1 MLRGLKLAEFLERFG
16 LLLSS
21 GIPISEA
28 LSDISTETPAYEDE
42 LEICAQATRKGI
54 SASQTLFDNNII
66 DKQAQM
72 IIDAGEQSGYLSE
85 VLIDYSNS
93 EVVKATQK
101 AEAIKQLWPPFV
113 YMFSAIGVIYGL
125 LVGVVPALSTLGGS
139 GSSTTFIF
147 QLSESVVTFHENYFY
162 LMVVLLVGS
171 IVGLA
176 FYVQSPEGENK
187 VKDILIKTPFI
198 GDGLRLLEYSQWSSL
213 TCVCVKAGIGVKE
226 AFNMTTPMIAPSLQ
240 YGFTKT
246 LEDALNVSWEHALNR
261 RLWDEEDERRL
272 WPLMLVSGLRDGG
285 LTGNMDNALKRIADN
300 VGRLGEKKVA
310 KSLSIV
316 TWLAMSV
323 SFALVGTAAF
333 TLIYA
338 QIGGLE
344 ALKNG

>member
-1 MLRGLKLAEFLERFG
+1 
-16 LLLSS
+16 
-21 GIPISEA
+21 
-28 LSDISTETPAYEDE
+28 
-42 LEICAQATRKGI
+42 
-54 SASQTLFDNNII
+54 
-66 DKQAQM
+66 
-72 IIDAGEQSGYLSE
+72 
-85 VLIDYSNS
+85 
-93 EVVKATQK
+93 
-101 AEAIKQLWPPFV
+101 
-113 YMFSAIGVIYGL
+113 
-125 LVGVVPALSTLGGS
+125 
-139 GSSTTFIF
+139 
-147 QLSESVVTFHENYFY
+147 
-162 LMVVLLVGS
+162 
-171 IVGLA
+171 
-176 FYVQSPEGENK
+176 
-187 VKDILIKTPFI
+187 
-198 GDGLRLLEYSQWSSL
+198 
-213 TCVCVKAGIGVKE
+213 
-226 AFNMTTPMIAPSLQ
+226 MIAPSLQ